1 MDGRLITEM
10 RTACVSAIAVDH
22 LASTSARVLAIL
34 GSGVQARSHL
44 RALACLRTFDEV
56 RVWSRTAANAEKLG
70 AEIGATSFASAE
82 EAVQGADVV
91 LCLTSSAVPV
101 LMGRW
106 LKAGAM
112 VCAIGAVTPER
123 RELDS
128 DVMRGTVVVESR
140 TAAER
145 EAGDI
150 LLAGA
155 TVDAEI
161 GELLAGRVLPTKDG
175 PVVFK
180 SLGIAI
186 ADVTAARLVC
196 ERTGVLPDGPPARRA
211 VTS

>member
-1 MDGRLITEM
+1 
-10 RTACVSAIAVDH
+10 
-22 LASTSARVLAIL
+22 
-34 GSGVQARSHL
+34 
-44 RALACLRTFDEV
+44 
-56 RVWSRTAANAEKLG
+56 
-70 AEIGATSFASAE
+70 
-82 EAVQGADVV
+82 
-91 LCLTSSAVPV
+91 
-101 LMGRW
+101 
-106 LKAGAM
+106 M

-155 TVDAEI
+155 SVDAEI
-161 GELLAGRVLPTKDG
+161 GELLAGRVLPAKDG

-186 ADVTAARLVC
+186 EDIATARLVR
-196 ERTGVLPDGPPARRA
+196 EKKGVLPDGPPARRA